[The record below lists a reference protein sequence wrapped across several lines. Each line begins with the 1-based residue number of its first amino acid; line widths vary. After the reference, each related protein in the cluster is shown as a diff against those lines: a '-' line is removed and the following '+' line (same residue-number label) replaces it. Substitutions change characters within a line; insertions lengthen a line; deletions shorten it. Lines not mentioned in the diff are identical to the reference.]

1 MLALRPYFVFNH
13 RSRKILAA
21 TDVAQVSG
29 QRTYAATRGR
39 RSPQQRIMNK
49 GYKMQSYKAILSA
62 LALSVAGSVLV
73 VPEAAAVNRPA
84 KAAAKN
90 TKKAAPAAG
99 KSASSTEKR
108 R

>member
-1 MLALRPYFVFNH
+1 
-13 RSRKILAA
+13 
-21 TDVAQVSG
+21 
-29 QRTYAATRGR
+29 
-39 RSPQQRIMNK
+39 MNK

-90 TKKAAPAAG
+90 TKKAAPAAKG